1 MTSPLRHTSNEITSG
16 VLHLLGAISG
26 VALLVVLVVFAA
38 LHGNVWHV
46 TSFTIYGAC
55 MILLYLASTIYHLVP
70 HTKER
75 AKTILQRIDHA
86 IVYVFITATYTPV
99 CFLVLDGLSRWVVF
113 GVLWGLACLGATLK
127 LTGTK
132 THYAVPLFLYLT
144 MGWLII
150 FFLPTLLT
158 VMSTG
163 ALTLLIL
170 GGVSYTLGVIFFVL
184 ESKLTPRKYFW
195 MHELFHVFVLGG
207 TTLHTVMMFL
217 LL

>member
-1 MTSPLRHTSNEITSG
+1 MTSPLRHTSNEIVSG

-26 VALLVVLVVFAA
+26 VALIVVLVVFAA

-46 TSFTIYGAC
+46 TSFTVYGAC

-86 IVYVFITATYTPV
+86 IVYVFIAATYTPV
-99 CFLVLDGLSRWVVF
+99 CFLVLDGSSRWIVF
-113 GVLWGLACLGATLK
+113 GILWGLACLGAALK

-132 THYAVPLFLYLT
+132 THYAVPLFLYLS
-144 MGWLII
+144 MGWFII

-158 VMSTG
+158 VMSTT

-184 ESKLTPRKYFW
+184 ESKLPPRKYFW

-207 TTLHTVMMFL
+207 TTLHTIMMFL

>member
-86 IVYVFITATYTPV
+86 IVYVFIAATYTPV

-113 GVLWGLACLGATLK
+113 GVLWGLTCLGATLK

-132 THYAVPLFLYLT
+132 THYAVPLFLYLS
-144 MGWLII
+144 MGWFII

-158 VMSTG
+158 VMSTT

>member
-1 MTSPLRHTSNEITSG
+1 MTSPLRHTSNEIVSG

-26 VALLVVLVVFAA
+26 VALIVVLVVFAA

-46 TSFTIYGAC
+46 TSFTVYGAC

-86 IVYVFITATYTPV
+86 IVYVFIAATYTPV
-99 CFLVLDGLSRWVVF
+99 CFLVLDGSSRWIVF
-113 GVLWGLACLGATLK
+113 GILWGLACLGAALK

-132 THYAVPLFLYLT
+132 THYAVPLFLYLS
-144 MGWLII
+144 MGWFII

-158 VMSTG
+158 VMSTT